1 MRWIVIVCAAG
12 NICYLQITER
22 INMTIEVKSEGIQK
36 ITVEFKWT
44 EWYSNLDF
52 LTYGCLSYSFIAV
65 TWHRSP
71 GNLKMKAIR
80 WRLAGWTTLGNWA
93 PIVLSFVVYLMNFCS
108 KQFLGTKPEE
118 HSHWMTETIIIS
130 LKCLWLRFLDL

>member
-12 NICYLQITER
+12 NIYYLQITER
-22 INMTIEVKSEGIQK
+22 INMAIEVKSEGTQK

-52 LTYGCLSYSFIAV
+52 LTYGCLSYFFYCCKMAPQS
-65 TWHRSP
+65 
-71 GNLKMKAIR
+71 GKLKNESNSLEVC
-80 WRLAGWTTLGNWA
+80 RLTTLGNWA
-93 PIVLSFVVYLMNFCS
+93 PTALSFVAYLMNFCS

-130 LKCLWLRFLDL
+130 LKCLGLRFLDL